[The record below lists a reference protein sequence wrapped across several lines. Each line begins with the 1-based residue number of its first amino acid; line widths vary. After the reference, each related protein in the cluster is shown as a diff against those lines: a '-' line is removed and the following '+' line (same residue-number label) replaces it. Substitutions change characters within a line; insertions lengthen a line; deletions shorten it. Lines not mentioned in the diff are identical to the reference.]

1 MEVPDNER
9 ASEVSIS
16 MVFESLLPREL
27 VSWWMVVL
35 VSRDEQNL

>member
-16 MVFESLLPREL
+16 MVFESLQCPEGIRFL
-27 VSWWMVVL
+27 VDGRPSCV
-35 VSRDEQNL
+35 QG